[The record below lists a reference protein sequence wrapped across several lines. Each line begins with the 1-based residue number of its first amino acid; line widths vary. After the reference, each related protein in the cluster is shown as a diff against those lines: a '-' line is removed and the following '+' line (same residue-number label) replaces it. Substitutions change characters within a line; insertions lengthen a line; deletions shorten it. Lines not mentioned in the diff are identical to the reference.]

1 MNERNEKEIQTAWE
15 IWTLINRLNDL
26 LWERYED
33 SFLQIYLKEEDEK
46 FLRTLGVP
54 RGEEQDPSG

>member
-15 IWTLINRLNDL
+15 IWNRINRLNDL
-26 LWERYED
+26 LWEQYED

-46 FLRTLGVP
+46 FFRTLAVP
-54 RGEEQDPSG
+54 GGEEQDPSG